1 MQSQTNT
8 QPLQSLVDVRT
19 HFQLRA
25 VPFTRELPI
34 EQRWRHPVADQA
46 LAELRATVEQRMS
59 GALIAPAGTGKT
71 VVARGLVDLLPQ
83 ARYRVHYIKVTDLS
97 KRDFCRE
104 VATAI
109 GARPAG
115 HYGSLVA
122 AIQSRCTIL
131 LEQDSLRPVIIVD
144 EAHEIRP
151 DVLAVLRAL
160 TNFEMDSCLVVSII
174 LIGQPALRDL
184 QKQQE
189 LEAVSRRLAH
199 FASLRLLTRDEIRSY
214 VEHRL
219 KIVGAANTLFDQHAH
234 DALFEASQGNLRAV
248 DRLALKS
255 LQEAA
260 TEGAPVVGAEHV
272 FAARQKVWP

>member
-1 MQSQTNT
+1 MQTNT
-8 QPLQSLVDVRT
+8 QPLPQLTDMRA

-25 VPFTRELPI
+25 TPYTREVPI
-34 EQRWRHPVADQA
+34 GLRWRHPVAD
-46 LAELRATVEQRMS
+46 LVVAELRATIEQRMS
-59 GALIAPAGTGKT
+59 AALIAPAGTGKT
-71 VVARGLVDLLPQ
+71 VVARSVVEELPP

-109 GARPAG
+109 GAPPAG

-122 AIQSRCTIL
+122 GIQNRCKLL

-151 DVLAVLRAL
+151 NVLAVLRAL
-160 TNFEMDSCLVVSII
+160 TNFEMDSCLMVSIL
-174 LIGQPALRDL
+174 LIGQPPLRDL
-184 QKQQE
+184 LQQQE
-189 LEAVSRRLAH
+189 LEAVSRRLSHYAR
-199 FASLRLLTRDEIRSY
+199 LRLLTRDEIRSY

-219 KIVGAANTLFDQHAH
+219 KIAGAANSLFDQHAH

-248 DRLALKS
+248 DRLALRS

-260 TEGAPVVGAEHV
+260 TAGVSVVGAEHV
-272 FAARQKVWP
+272 VCARQKVLP